1 MSGIEVVGLAL
12 SLWPVVVNLAELY
25 KASKDGSPVRGLT
38 MNIAVYERIFKQS
51 VLKLLQGDE
60 ELSEKDRIGL
70 VNSDENFAAI
80 WEDKEFIARLKR
92 RLDAQMFILV
102 QHKVDEIFKVLTSLK
117 KKIEPE
123 DGELVS
129 D

>member
-38 MNIAVYERIFKQS
+38 MNIAVYEWIFKQS

-92 RLDAQMFILV
+92 RLDAQMFVLV

-117 KKIEPE
+117 KKIEPK

>member
-80 WEDKEFIARLKR
+80 WEDTEFIARLKR

>member
-25 KASKDGSPVRGLT
+25 KASKGESPARGLT

-117 KKIEPE
+117 KKIEPK
-123 DGELVS
+123 DRELVS